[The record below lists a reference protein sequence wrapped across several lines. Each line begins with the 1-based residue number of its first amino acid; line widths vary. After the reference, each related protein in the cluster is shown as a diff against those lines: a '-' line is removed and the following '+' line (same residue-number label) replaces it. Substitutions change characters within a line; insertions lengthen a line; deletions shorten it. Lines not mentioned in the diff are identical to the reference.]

1 MENLDFG
8 RKSFVRVKGVKER
21 IQEAEALEKNLIETI
36 RAMTTAQQ
44 KKLLVYIEQ
53 MKAEGE
59 CFDWPFNDLRPLLGI
74 KKKSMNG

>member
-8 RKSFVRVKGVKER
+8 RRSFVRVKGVKER

-53 MKAEGE
+53 MKADGE
-59 CFDWPFNDLRPLLGI
+59 TFDWPFGDIRPLLGVNR
-74 KKKSMNG
+74 KSMNS